1 MLNKEQE
8 NHEKAMADIQEEIK
22 NTGGEANDFEI
33 EVTQDDAVE
42 SKAVEKESKPEKDDD
57 QEYSQRVERRIKKLV
72 DQRREVELQ
81 ANELQEKNNQ
91 LEQRLA
97 RLEQGSQNQA
107 ENQFNQRYDQ
117 TKRALK
123 QAVENG
129 DTDAQVAFSEQLA
142 DMRAA
147 MRIAELQKAQA
158 ANQAVSPTVG
168 RAEQM
173 AQTPPAPK
181 KAMDWWERNRWF
193 NSNGY
198 ERETAAAR
206 AIDVQLEVEGFDKE
220 EDEYYDEL
228 NIRLQKVFPELRS
241 GSNEPT
247 KQRVKSRSPVAPT
260 AGGSTYKG
268 NRVRMSQDQLRMA
281 RELGITDEKGL
292 KQYASEI
299 QKQQRG

>member
-129 DTDAQVAFSEQLA
+129 DTDAQVAFQEQLA

>member
-42 SKAVEKESKPEKDDD
+42 SKVEEKESKPEKDDD

-81 ANELQEKNNQ
+81 ANDLQEKNKQ

-97 RLEQGSQNQA
+97 RLEEGSQNQA
-107 ENQFNQRYDQ
+107 ESQFNERYDQ

-129 DTDAQVAFSEQLA
+129 DTDAQVAFQEQLA

-147 MRIAELQKAQA
+147 MRIAELQRAQA

-181 KAMDWWERNRWF
+181 KAMDWWEKNRWF

-241 GSNEPT
+241 GSSEPT

-268 NRVRMSQDQLRMA
+268 NRVRMAQDQLRMA

>member
-33 EVTQDDAVE
+33 EVTQDNAVE